1 MYNFISGISDTN
13 DIRYC
18 PKCGAYIVEHYAD
31 GTGKCD
37 DCGFRFGVVESE
49 ESEDSDDE

>member
-1 MYNFISGISDTN
+1 MYSFISGISDTD

-18 PKCGAYIVEHYAD
+18 SKCGADIMEHFAD

-37 DCGFRFGVVESE
+37 TCGFRFGVVESE
-49 ESEDSDDE
+49 ESEGNNNE